1 MSELKIDCIIGIDPG
16 AQGGIAVYRP
26 GMNLVVARMPKD
38 VRDLLDMFDYYS
50 GTFRPVVFLE
60 KIQVRPDDATV
71 ENGSV
76 NMGKLYRIQKM
87 LANFEHLKATIE
99 LSGIPY
105 CLVHPLTWQSRLG
118 LRHPGEEKSARK
130 KRYRD
135 IASDMH
141 PETKISLWNCDAV
154 LLMEF
159 GRKMMADEKGRKW
172 VFSNLPKREHSKL
185 F

>member
-50 GTFRPVVFLE
+50 ATFRPVVFLE

-87 LANFEHLKATIE
+87 ME
-99 LSGIPY
+99 
-105 CLVHPLTWQSRLG
+105 
-118 LRHPGEEKSARK
+118 
-130 KRYRD
+130 
-135 IASDMH
+135 
-141 PETKISLWNCDAV
+141 DA
-154 LLMEF
+154 
-159 GRKMMADEKGRKW
+159 KGRKW
-172 VFSNLPKREHSKL
+172 LLSNIPQREQSKL